1 MADDKEEFIPGAA
14 DPSDAQKSAGN
25 YRKGHR
31 FLHGMRFSVEN
42 AAGTQRRG
50 KDKAGNP
57 WESTLT
63 YDYGYVR
70 GSKGKD
76 KDHVD
81 AWLGPN
87 HNGKDAKVFV
97 IDQNGDDGAFDEHK
111 SLIGFDDAE
120 HAVDAY
126 MSNYPSG
133 WKGMSAVTELS
144 LPEFRKW
151 VYKGKDQGKR
161 LPVSQ
166 MVSFKDRA
174 IVPNENY
181 AGGGAVGKAAKRLAE
196 VLREH
201 GVEGVLH
208 RVQEM
213 VDRTNRTGD
222 EHSLWGW
229 TENAGGMNENRS
241 FVGRQPQLT
250 QGDKES
256 VKMARPEYMDRS
268 DRLQFL
274 TAHSHPME
282 STPVPSDKD
291 MALNNAIAGYGKDNK
306 ALVVQ
311 QGRDRIGHSTIDIP
325 GASLEDNPVTSSK
338 NIASI
343 ADILREAQRKGYYD
357 PYLKDAGIDPA
368 LDSWRIPSMR
378 NYMAGALWEPEGLA
392 RYAHD
397 IPSVS
402 RGAHEAA
409 MGRGEKGTFYSPD
422 PELMNKIIDRT
433 WDPTR
438 ELLNDNRRRLNFAE
452 GGSVRFPDGAMVN
465 ERGLQDHFKAG
476 GADEH
481 CSCGNGTKMFAE
493 GGAVEEDLTRPAFRT
508 PMIARRREDRQDRE
522 GAKQVPASL
531 VRGALA
537 GTLGF
542 GGDIEGLLRTI
553 ASITNKDLDTTPV
566 LPTGDFYRD
575 ILPGKPTSKAGQ
587 AFEELGAAAGVPL
600 SAATLGGV
608 RLAQRGL
615 PVAKGALS
623 TVAERL
629 ATPAEPLVAGRR
641 MGSPQQRQ
649 TGAVKMPGGNFVDPR
664 VETAAKEARG
674 WESERMADELAQERR
689 NWEQLGPEYQADM
702 RAQGLAPDQKPM
714 SIPDW
719 MEKRTKQYIKKDL
732 GTPTDPLL
740 KLEAEGLLHMKPEQV
755 AEGARHGRYAEG
767 GRGGVFNEPP
777 DPEHQRLT
785 GRAERTPWER
795 LADDQLVSTEAS
807 RAGSYFREPP
817 AWLDK
822 LDGDTPIWSPGNPSG
837 LADNLG
843 FNHIRDYLDQA
854 TWGHDQ
860 VRLLPDAPN
869 AAREQRALG
878 VPNEALE
885 RALRMEN
892 EGLNVD
898 PAKLDRMSLVD
909 VARLTGQWNKALD
922 KWAEEAAAA
931 KDWNKGVKQV
941 LKQYPDSDLQWAEL
955 SPEALADEGFA
966 MGHCVGGYCPQ
977 VEGGSTRIL
986 SLRDKKGPHV
996 TVELQ
1001 KPDIYRQVADQSSP
1015 AAKALAEE
1023 GERLGL
1029 SDNDFWKF
1037 VNKRAEENSALFPW
1051 QIRQIKGKGNL
1062 APVAEYQPAVQ
1073 DLVRNMGPWAED
1085 IRDLQNTGL
1094 RRSQDAF
1101 NVNELGVLRGL
1112 GKEPGEFL
1120 NPKEI
1125 EELQREFNS
1134 TIDRGVVDSYASG
1147 GPVLGPQTVGLGT
1160 YAPSAQ
1166 GRAAPQQPQSGSP
1179 VNPYNAQAQ
1188 QPVGESGLLQMG
1200 AGMSGMTLDPRL
1212 LAQMPTWNLNDPGAE
1227 ADIKEYT
1234 RGANAGVDYSGAN
1247 AFLRAGPTEIHA
1259 SSGDVD
1265 PGNRVTYDP
1274 ASMGGYRSLMSEL
1287 GLKDQSPWA
1296 PGTPGGEQLSVNAN
1310 MAKMNDLLKDYRL
1323 ITGLTRD
1330 TGDADLRTTEAIY
1343 KNVNGQLTPMAG
1355 RFWQRPEDKGF
1366 LRSESGG
1373 SLLQAFMTA
1382 LPAVGGYAGLI
1393 GQAGSAAAPYINA
1406 AGGALMGGAMG
1417 GTQGALSSLL
1427 GSAGGY
1433 LGGQAGSYLGG
1444 TPGQSIG
1451 QQAGSYFGKKA
1462 AERV

>member
-1 MADDKEEFIPGAA
+1 MADDKEEFTPGAA

-87 HNGKDAKVFV
+87 HSDKDAKVFV
-97 IDQNGDDGAFDEHK
+97 IDQNDDDGTFNEHK

-166 MVSFKDRA
+166 MVNFKDRA

-201 GVEGVLH
+201 GVEGVLP
-208 RVQEM
+208 RIQEM
-213 VDRTNRTGD
+213 IDRTNRTGD
-222 EHSLWGW
+222 EHGIWGW
-229 TENAGGMNENRS
+229 VGNEGAANEQRG
-241 FVGRQPQLT
+241 FVGQPPRLV
-250 QGDKES
+250 QGDRETVNFS
-256 VKMARPEYMDRS
+256 NDRPQYMDRS
-268 DRLQFL
+268 DRMAFL
-274 TAHSHPME
+274 TTHSHPGE
-282 STPVPSDKD
+282 STPVPSDDD
-291 MALNNAIAGYGKDNK
+291 MALYNRITGIGKDNK
-306 ALVVQ
+306 TLIAQ
-311 QGRDRIGHSTIDIP
+311 QGRDRIGHSLVDIP
-325 GASLEDNPVTSSK
+325 GAPFEANPVTRPENVSS
-338 NIASI
+338 IRE
-343 ADILREAQRKGYYD
+343 ILREAQRKGYYD
-357 PYLKDAGIDPA
+357 PMLKDAGIDPA
-368 LDSWRIPSMR
+368 LDSWRVPNMA

-402 RGAHEAA
+402 RTAHEAA
-409 MGRGEKGTFYSPD
+409 IGRGEKGTFYSPD

-452 GGSVRFPDGAMVN
+452 GGAVRFPDGAMVN

-476 GADEH
+476 GSDDH

-493 GGAVEEDLTRPAFRT
+493 GGSVDDDLTRPAFRT

-531 VRGALA
+531 VRGVLA

-553 ASITNKDLDTTPV
+553 ASITNKGVDTTPA

-641 MGSPQQRQ
+641 AGSPQQRQ
-649 TGAVKMPGGNFVDPR
+649 TGAIKSPGGNWMPGHLER
-664 VETAAKEARG
+664 QLEELRG
-674 WESERMADELAQERR
+674 
-689 NWEQLGPEYQADM
+689 YQADPVEP
-702 RAQGLAPDQKPM
+702 GGSM
-714 SIPDW
+714 SVPDW
-719 MEKRTKQYIKKDL
+719 MEKRVGNWARNQM
-732 GTPTDPLL
+732 GTADDPLL
-740 KLEAEGLLHMKPEQV
+740 RLEKEGRLHIAPNELHMPEYARYAGPDEAGRYDAADPTFHQQATGRSKATPWETFTDSSV
-755 AEGARHGRYAEG
+755 YSGTAGEMRNAYRSTPEWMSKLSDEAPVYDLNPERFRRLGFDHVRDYLNAATDAGRAAELYGRQGLGGAEGAA
-767 GRGGVFNEPP
+767 V
-777 DPEHQRLT
+777 QRML
-785 GRAERTPWER
+785 
-795 LADDQLVSTEAS
+795 D
-807 RAGSYFREPP
+807 AG
-817 AWLDK
+817 LD
-822 LDGDTPIWSPGNPSG
+822 I
-837 LADNLG
+837 
-843 FNHIRDYLDQA
+843 
-854 TWGHDQ
+854 
-860 VRLLPDAPN
+860 
-869 AAREQRALG
+869 
-878 VPNEALE
+878 
-885 RALRMEN
+885 
-892 EGLNVD
+892 D
-898 PAKLDRMSLVD
+898 PAKLSRMSLPD
-909 VARLTGQWNKALD
+909 VVGKTADWNKAMD

-996 TVELQ
+996 TVELGE
-1001 KPDIYRQVADQSSP
+1001 PDYTRAYTDALKQMDAED
-1015 AAKALAEE
+1015 AKAFVKLMS
-1023 GERLGL
+1023 ERPTT
-1029 SDNDFWKF
+1029 DNSYRTMMGILNEHRTNTGREAFQEPPWK
-1037 VNKRAEENSALFPW
+1037 
-1051 QIRQIKGKGNL
+1051 IRQIKGKGNL

-1085 IRDLQNTGL
+1085 ILDLQNTGL
-1094 RRSQDAF
+1094 RRGRDVFGQTERDLLKA
-1101 NVNELGVLRGL
+1101 RGQSVGDFL
-1112 GKEPGEFL
+1112 TKE
-1120 NPKEI
+1120 EI
-1125 EELQREFNS
+1125 EALQGYFPPAAS
-1134 TIDRGVVDSYASG
+1134 PDSYAAG

-1166 GRAAPQQPQSGSP
+1166 GRAAPQPAAQQPQSGSP
-1179 VNPYNAQAQ
+1179 VNPYNAQA
-1188 QPVGESGLLQMG
+1188 SG
-1200 AGMSGMTLDPRL
+1200 AGMNVGQTLAGMGMYGNPEL
-1212 LAQMPTWNLNDPGAE
+1212 LGKVPTWNMNDPDAE
-1227 ADIKEYT
+1227 NQIKEFT
-1234 RGANAGVDYSGAN
+1234 RGANAGIDLSGAH
-1247 AFLRAGPTEIHA
+1247 AFLRAGPTWLHESFETNEA
-1259 SSGDVD
+1259 GGKWD
-1265 PGNRVTYDP
+1265 PQ
-1274 ASMGGYRSLMSEL
+1274 SLSGYRDLARQM
-1287 GLKDQSPWA
+1287 GLDTRDESRMGVQQNMDKMN
-1296 PGTPGGEQLSVNAN
+1296 EQLKN
-1310 MAKMNDLLKDYRL
+1310 YRL
-1323 ITGLTRD
+1323 ITGLQPGQSGLKTYETIYN
-1330 TGDADLRTTEAIY
+1330 TGDDGA
-1343 KNVNGQLTPMAG
+1343 LTPVWA
-1355 RFWQRPEDKGF
+1355 REWARPEDKGF

-1373 SLLQAFMTA
+1373 SLLQAFMTM
-1382 LPAVGGYAGLI
+1382 LPAVGGYAGLV
-1393 GQAGSAAAPYINA
+1393 GQAGGAAAPYINA

-1427 GSAGGY
+1427 GAGGGALGGAAGNY
-1433 LGGQAGSYLGG
+1433 LGGAAGR
-1444 TPGQSIG
+1444 SIG